1 MCEVSVTTK
10 SLINAVVFMS
20 VGLLRYQVF
29 LAYGGVFMALWYAA
43 LQHEEEIMQASSY
56 PAATELA
63 IRWAPLWGIAAL
75 ALYASVVIGH
85 GMVTFQ
91 DFPEAIEELERQVVE
106 ARAEMKRR
114 GIPM

>member
-1 MCEVSVTTK
+1 
-10 SLINAVVFMS
+10 MS

-29 LAYGGVFMALWYAA
+29 LAYGGAFMALWYAA
-43 LQHEEEIMQASSY
+43 LQHEDAIIQVSSF
-56 PAATELA
+56 PAAAELA

-75 ALYASVVIGH
+75 GLYALIVIAH
-85 GMVTFQ
+85 GMLTFQ
-91 DFPEAIEELERQVVE
+91 DFPEAIAELEHQVLE

>member
-1 MCEVSVTTK
+1 
-10 SLINAVVFMS
+10 MS

-29 LAYGGVFMALWYAA
+29 LAYGGAFIALWYAA
-43 LQHEEEIMQASSY
+43 LQHEEAIIQASSF
-56 PAATELA
+56 PAAAELA
-63 IRWAPLWGIAAL
+63 ILSAPLWGIVAL
-75 ALYASVVIGH
+75 GLYALIVIGH

-91 DFPEAIEELERQVVE
+91 DFPEAAEELERQVVE